1 MPKVSRSKNT
11 PNTSPIKQQQ
21 WPASKLLL
29 QADSLFDKFEFEA
42 CLSFAER
49 VLACPS
55 DVVEDRARAYQL
67 ITACLLEMGELDRA
81 REQFLNMLTQVEG
94 ETRVEAL
101 FSLGQLSEGK
111 EALSF
116 YLQGIQ
122 ESTNNDLVSN
132 AWSSIAELYMTDLC
146 EEEEAEQACE
156 NAISRALEHGSVEAH
171 RVAAELRLVQ
181 GRQDEARRHAT
192 QLTDTS
198 ANTSY
203 DARLAM
209 TKIFIELQMYHEA
222 IAFAEAL
229 LQEDDEVLD
238 VWYLLALTCQQAKM
252 TSECLDALEGGLA
265 LIEKL
270 KQACIEYDEETEA
283 ELINMKNNPQ
293 MDDGDDLDTP
303 AVEDHEC
310 SSGMEDEH

>member
-1 MPKVSRSKNT
+1 MPKASRSKDT
-11 PNTSPIKQQQ
+11 PNTSPIRHPQ
-21 WPASKLLL
+21 WPASKLLI
-29 QADSLFDKFEFEA
+29 QADSLFDKFEFET

-49 VLACPS
+49 ALACSS
-55 DVVEDRARAYQL
+55 DVIEDRTRAYQL

-81 REQFLNMLTQVEG
+81 REQFLDMLPQVEEG
-94 ETRVEAL
+94 AKVEAL

-156 NAISRALEHGSVEAH
+156 DAILKALEHGSAEAH

-181 GRQDEARRHAT
+181 GKQDEAKKHAT
-192 QLTDTS
+192 HLVEMS
-198 ANTSY
+198 ANASY
-203 DARLAM
+203 DSRLAI

-238 VWYLLALTCQQAKM
+238 VWYLLAFTCQQAGM
-252 TSECLDALEGGLA
+252 TSECLDALRRRVGFDREV
-265 LIEKL
+265 
-270 KQACIEYDEETEA
+270 EA
-283 ELINMKNNPQ
+283 S
-293 MDDGDDLDTP
+293 
-303 AVEDHEC
+303 VYRV
-310 SSGMEDEH
+310 